1 MTRGEIEALPEILF
15 SQQTKKQFHRVVGF
29 DLGSSELSCSYSN
42 SIDKAPATATV
53 FLDWEDGKIY
63 RPFFPTCILYKNWST
78 TSSRGDTK
86 VGFDGRPERNS
97 PEEGDLYIPN
107 IKDYVIQW
115 IQQGAQDNQPDAIL
129 VLSHFFEA
137 VYSHFEKAFKR
148 FNDRLDKAS
157 KTQPTGDSKPATGD
171 AVDAVDAAATTTA
184 TTATAAKRSSLD
196 DCRFSFAVPD
206 SLACKSE
213 YTNLIRKAFVQ
224 AGFLRQGDDTNRLI
238 FLTEA
243 VAAGYSCIH
252 APQSSSGMEL
262 GTNYLVTDLGYDST
276 KLAIIQAQRTGATSS
291 VLPSTHENTAAGYRS
306 LSDNFRRYIT
316 ERSDKLGLDIE
327 QPEEVDLYVDAFEK
341 YRRRNIDLNADTV
354 EAEFTAIDKRIRIS
368 NKELREHV
376 FKPYLDGIFSVIFKH
391 CQAHQVAKIFF
402 RGQYCEDSSFS
413 KTCSDFVKNEK
424 DRFRRIPILANWDEQ
439 PKHMV
444 SNGAVSYGLRSASA
458 QVPVF
463 VPSKTPGVQAD
474 ESEKVHEATDSNT
487 SSEKFSYLGLPKGY
501 FAVGIDFGT
510 TFSGCSY
517 ADIGEMKEGDTRAIK
532 TIDDWNLAYE
542 YQKIST
548 ALVYNENS
556 LSFSDLWGFDALKT
570 EKLKHGDRQMQ
581 HFKLL
586 LSPENVN
593 RFYGCSNREIKDIM
607 AGFFMVEMDTK
618 KTTKSSKN
626 TVKRKVKAKPLTP
639 VDIIAE
645 YLKKF
650 NVEIKK
656 HLHEKTKIPKKS
668 LKLKYIITVPAMWT
682 TTGRATMIE
691 AAIKAGLIKSGESKS
706 IQLITEPEAAA
717 LSCEDF
723 MNKVLKTS
731 RDVYTQ
737 ESIFTVFDAGG
748 GTVDLVTFRLTI
760 KTTKDGKEEKKIEQ
774 IGDGTG
780 DTCGGAYLDT
790 IFREAINNFYTE
802 TMGRSSLGED
812 FYNLHMEIFK
822 KKIKKTFMPSRR
834 SDTVRRIDL
843 PPLPTIPLDTEAKPW
858 KESTDPDRP
867 KLKCRLVNKNKVL
880 EIPESEIK
888 RCIFDPVV
896 DKAVDVLRTHLKE
909 SSVNHRP
916 SAILMVGG
924 FSQSKYLQE
933 RIQEFCREEGI
944 PHVSAPPNG
953 ATAISRGAVSYFLN
967 PRLVSRKITS
977 SSYAICVDLD
987 SMSNYTS
994 HLCYFIR
1001 KGASIEV
1008 EEKLYTKT
1016 VSVMYP
1022 GSAVIAL
1029 FANDERVVDKAD
1041 QEVEPYTTNDDNKI
1055 KKVAEYVID
1064 LPDSPLLSPGTKVDL
1079 LVSFKASSDG
1089 VSLDIKSKND
1099 KIKLQTSGQITKET
1113 CISFKRIEMDP
1124 LKVNLTA
1131 NSLSGFNL
1139 FGIFRSK

>member
-1 MTRGEIEALPEILF
+1 MTCGEIEVLPEILF

-42 SIDKAPATATV
+42 STDKAPATATA
-53 FLDWEDGKIY
+53 FLDWEDGKLY
-63 RPFFPTCILYKNWST
+63 RPFFPTCIQYKNWLT
-78 TSSRGDTK
+78 TSSSNDPK
-86 VGFDGRPERNS
+86 VGFDGRPEKNS
-97 PEEGDLYIPN
+97 PEEVDLYIPN

-129 VLSHFFEA
+129 VLSDFFKA
-137 VYSHFEKAFKR
+137 VYTHFEKAFKR

-157 KTQPTGDSKPATGD
+157 KKQTTCESKPVTGD
-171 AVDAVDAAATTTA
+171 VAAA
-184 TTATAAKRSSLD
+184 AAKQFSLD

-224 AGFLRQGDDTNRLI
+224 AGFLRPEDDTNRLI

-252 APQSSSGMEL
+252 ASQSSSGMEL
-262 GTNYLVTDLGYDST
+262 ETNYLVADLGYDST

-316 ERSDKLGLDIE
+316 ERSDRFSLDID

-341 YRRRNIDLNADTV
+341 YRKRNIDLNADTV
-354 EAEFTAIDKRIRIS
+354 EAEFTAINKRIKIS
-368 NKELREHV
+368 NRDLREYV
-376 FKPYLDGIFSVIFKH
+376 FKPYLDGIFSLMFKH
-391 CQAHQVAKIFF
+391 CQAHRVAKIFF
-402 RGQYCEDSSFS
+402 RGQYCEDSSFF
-413 KTCSDFVKNEK
+413 KTCSDFVKDEK
-424 DRFRRIPILANWDEQ
+424 DRFHRIPILANWDEQ

-444 SNGAVSYGLRSASA
+444 SNGAVSYGLRSASV
-458 QVPVF
+458 QVPLF
-463 VPSKTPGVQAD
+463 VPSKAPADQAA
-474 ESEKVHEATDSNT
+474 ESIKVHKATDSNT

-517 ADIGEMKEGDTRAIK
+517 AYIGEMKEGDTRAIE
-532 TIDDWNLAYE
+532 TIDNWNVAHQ

-556 LSFSDLWGFDALKT
+556 LSFSDRWGFDALKT
-570 EKLKHGDRQMQ
+570 GQLKPGDRQME

-586 LSPENVN
+586 LSPENVDK
-593 RFYGCSNREIKDIM
+593 FYGRGNREIQDIM
-607 AGFFMVEMDTK
+607 AGFFMVEKDTK
-618 KTTKSSKN
+618 NTTKSSKN
-626 TVKRKVKAKPLTP
+626 TAKRKAKAKPLTP

-650 NVEIKK
+650 NVEIKDR
-656 HLHEKTKIPKKS
+656 LHAKTGIAKNS
-668 LKLKYIITVPAMWT
+668 LRLKYIITVPAMWT
-682 TTGRATMIE
+682 ATGRATMIE

-717 LSCEDF
+717 LSCENF
-723 MNKVLKTS
+723 MKDVLKMKDEFY
-731 RDVYTQ
+731 REELV
-737 ESIFTVFDAGG
+737 FTVFDAGG
-748 GTVDLVTFRLTI
+748 GTVDLVTFRQTI
-760 KTTKDGKEEKKIEQ
+760 KKTEDGKEEKIIEQ

-780 DTCGGAYLDT
+780 HTCGGAYLDT
-790 IFREAINNFYTE
+790 IFREAIVDFYSK
-802 TMGRSSLGED
+802 TMGQRVQGED
-812 FYNLHMEIFK
+812 FFNHHVEYFK
-822 KKIKKTFMPSRR
+822 KNIKNTFMPSNR
-834 SDTVRRIDL
+834 SDAVRSISL
-843 PPLPTIPLDTEAKPW
+843 PPLPVIPLDTKAKPW

-867 KLKCRLVNKNKVL
+867 RLKCRLVNKNTVL

-896 DKAVDVLRTHLKE
+896 DKAVNVLRTHLKK
-909 SSVNHRP
+909 SSGNRP

-924 FSQSKYLQE
+924 FSQSKYLQG
-933 RIQEFCREEGI
+933 RIREFCKEEDI

-953 ATAISRGAVSYFLN
+953 VTAISRGAVSYFLK
-967 PRLVSRKITS
+967 PRLVSRKIAS

-987 SMSNYTS
+987 SMSNYNS

-1001 KGASIEV
+1001 KGASIE
-1008 EEKLYTKT
+1008 EEDRLYTKT

-1029 FANDERVVDKAD
+1029 FAHDERVVGKAD
-1041 QEVEPYTTNDDNKI
+1041 QEVESYTTNDDNKI

-1079 LVSFKASSDG
+1079 LVSFKAASDG
-1089 VSLDIKSKND
+1089 VSLDVKSKND
-1099 KIKLQTSGQITKET
+1099 KIGLQTSGQIAGET

-1131 NSLSGFNL
+1131 NSLFGLGL
-1139 FGIFRSK
+1139 FGIFRGK